1 MLSQVI
7 KVWNSNY
14 LSQPNVS
21 TLYLGNIQFI
31 GELFHKKQSNNNGDI
46 VREETSTNPHR
57 AEIQNRAQ
65 APKLT
70 LIKWFFDLIFLL
82 QFFIFVQIFHLVS
95 LFAFRVFKFF
105 VCLSFPSVSLPI
117 SDEPGKSHL
126 RPNIKRIISHPHFI
140 LE

>member
-14 LSQPNVS
+14 LSQPSVS

-82 QFFIFVQIFHLVS
+82 QFLS
-95 LFAFRVFKFF
+95 LYKFSISSHF
-105 VCLSFPSVSLPI
+105 LLFECSSFLSVCLSRQFLSPSQMNLESHIYDPTLNVSSVI
-117 SDEPGKSHL
+117 
-126 RPNIKRIISHPHFI
+126 RI
-140 LE
+140 LY